1 MGQGHDETTPY
12 VPYDFASANNRY
24 TTSPLFTPDP
34 IVGARSR
41 TGIITC
47 CDARCSPEEFFMLP
61 PNEAFVIRNGGGRT
75 AEESVVRTLALIQV
89 LSEVKEI
96 KVVHHTGKYT
106 HTHTERERERKLSI
120 SCRQLKYN
128 PQQVIANG
136 FGGFLE
142 DRLRRPCLYR
152 RLGPQHDRSQQ
163 TFCPRWAL
171 EARRP
176 RLG

>member
-61 PNEAFVIRNGGGRT
+61 PNEAFVIRNGGGGA
-75 AEESVVRTLALIQV
+75 AEESGGGALALFQG
-89 LSEVKEI
+89 LGGVKEI

-106 HTHTERERERKLSI
+106 HTQREREIERKLSI
-120 SCRQLKYN
+120 SCRQSKYN
-128 PQQVIANG
+128 PQHG
-136 FGGFLE
+136 
-142 DRLRRPCLYR
+142 
-152 RLGPQHDRSQQ
+152 
-163 TFCPRWAL
+163 
-171 EARRP
+171 
-176 RLG
+176 

>member
-1 MGQGHDETTPY
+1 LTRLSTFQYRPPAFPLPSSPPYTVTMGQGHDETTPY
-12 VPYDFASANNRY
+12 VPYDFVSANNRY
-24 TTSPLFTPDP
+24 TTSPIFTPDP

-106 HTHTERERERKLSI
+106 HTHTQRERERERERQRERERE
-120 SCRQLKYN
+120 SCR
-128 PQQVIANG
+128 
-136 FGGFLE
+136 FLV
-142 DRLRRPCLYR
+142 
-152 RLGPQHDRSQQ
+152 GS
-163 TFCPRWAL
+163 
-171 EARRP
+171 
-176 RLG
+176 

>member
-106 HTHTERERERKLSI
+106 QTHTHTHRERERERERESEKVVDFLSAV
-120 SCRQLKYN
+120 KYN

-136 FGGFLE
+136 FGVFFGGQIAAPL
-142 DRLRRPCLYR
+142 PIPTP
-152 RLGPQHDRSQQ
+152 GS
-163 TFCPRWAL
+163 TA
-171 EARRP
+171 
-176 RLG
+176 

>member
-1 MGQGHDETTPY
+1 MGQGHDETSPY

-24 TTSPLFTPDP
+24 TASPLFTPDA

-47 CDARCSPEEFFMLP
+47 CDARCSPEEFFQLP

-106 HTHTERERERKLSI
+106 HEDRERESE
-120 SCRQLKYN
+120 SCRFHVGSYNKILKK
-128 PQQVIANG
+128 VLTNG
-136 FGGFLE
+136 FWVCVEG
-142 DRLRRPCLYR
+142 RLRRLSLYR
-152 RLGPQHDRSQQ
+152 RLG
-163 TFCPRWAL
+163 A
-171 EARRP
+171 
-176 RLG
+176 